1 MILQMDNDTR
11 EEQLRS
17 RMFPEEHFK
26 TFIKQNEFR
35 KIEEFSLDGCTNY
48 DEETLSG
55 NMIPTNP
62 ASQSYSS
69 SLMLPAD
76 DSKQVDGWTLQQ
88 DIYSDHFSDP
98 TGRMDEEQLPHES
111 QVAFYSGYS
120 ESEDESRHSS
130 TVLAPEPSPVRSN
143 RTDTEYWLREIY
155 EKNRLFDLDEIAEE
169 AVRGSLQL
177 ILPLIFDSCNPEDP
191 TCPDQRTGAN
201 KAKLL
206 IFMRKDQY
214 VKKAWSKLKTMIY
227 SKHKRPKTLKTAAHE
242 KLRQELVFEAE
253 ADKVFENLFG
263 SGTCDGLKVES
274 IEYIISNE
282 NIFKMIFNKDFFR
295 KLREEL
301 NKQTLH
307 DIKVNFLNKLDG
319 YLTGA
324 EGGREEAMA
333 HFRADRSV
341 KTPFTFLENNTS
353 LVVLVDQ
360 FIKQLKKMEMDGAGK
375 EPLTNTLTSLR
386 DDLTKYA
393 DTRKWTLPGCKFKK
407 SEIVSFVSR

>member
-1 MILQMDNDTR
+1 MIFQMDNDTR

-177 ILPLIFDSCNPEDP
+177 ILPLIFESCNPEDP

-242 KLRQELVFEAE
+242 KLRQELAFE

-274 IEYIISNE
+274 IEYIIRNE
-282 NIFKMIFNKDFFR
+282 NIFKMIFNKEFFR

-353 LVVLVDQ
+353 LVILVDQ
-360 FIKQLKKMEMDGAGK
+360 FIKQLKKMDGAGK

-386 DDLTKYA
+386 DELTKYA
-393 DTRKWTLPGCKFKK
+393 DTRKWTLSGCKFKK

>member
-26 TFIKQNEFR
+26 TFIKQNEFG
-35 KIEEFSLDGCTNY
+35 KTEEFSLDGCTNY

-111 QVAFYSGYS
+111 QAVFFSGYS

-274 IEYIISNE
+274 IEYIIRNE
-282 NIFKMIFNKDFFR
+282 NIFKMIFNKEFFR

-353 LVVLVDQ
+353 LVILVDQ
-360 FIKQLKKMEMDGAGK
+360 FIKQLKKMDGAGK

-386 DDLTKYA
+386 DELTKYA
-393 DTRKWTLPGCKFKK
+393 DTRKWTLSGCKFKK

>member
-1 MILQMDNDTR
+1 
-11 EEQLRS
+11 
-17 RMFPEEHFK
+17 
-26 TFIKQNEFR
+26 
-35 KIEEFSLDGCTNY
+35 
-48 DEETLSG
+48 
-55 NMIPTNP
+55 
-62 ASQSYSS
+62 
-69 SLMLPAD
+69 
-76 DSKQVDGWTLQQ
+76 
-88 DIYSDHFSDP
+88 
-98 TGRMDEEQLPHES
+98 MDEEQLPHES
-111 QVAFYSGYS
+111 QAVFFSGYS

-155 EKNRLFDLDEIAEE
+155 EKNRLFDLDDIKEE

-282 NIFKMIFNKDFFR
+282 NIFKMIFNKEFFR

-353 LVVLVDQ
+353 LVILVDQ
-360 FIKQLKKMEMDGAGK
+360 FIKQLKKMDGAGK

-386 DDLTKYA
+386 EELTKYA
-393 DTRKWTLPGCKFKK
+393 DLRKWTLSGCKFKK